1 MQWAYKKHP
10 VYTYAL
16 ETGWRSLNF
25 IATIGQTI
33 VDLAMLLFVINVVR
47 SLIVGERA
55 GDNPWRAGT
64 LEWSTTSPPPEYN
77 FASIPVV
84 ASRHPLWDQ
93 RPLPTA
99 TSGGDEATKSLGPEG
114 AEHHETPET
123 TGLDARPQGT
133 LDLPHPTYLP
143 FLLACGIAVFFVGLL
158 IKAVLVGVIGAAALV
173 VALTWWTWRTEV
185 DLA

>member
-1 MQWAYKKHP
+1 MEWA
-10 VYTYAL
+10 T
-16 ETGWRSLNF
+16 S
-25 IATIGQTI
+25 
-33 VDLAMLLFVINVVR
+33 
-47 SLIVGERA
+47 
-55 GDNPWRAGT
+55 
-64 LEWSTTSPPPEYN
+64 SPPPEYN

-99 TSGGDEATKSLGPEG
+99 DPNGQGDGATKSLGPAG

-123 TGLDARPQGT
+123 TGLDARPMAT

-143 FLLACGIAVFFVGLL
+143 FILALAIGVFFVGLM
-158 IKAVLVGVIGAAALV
+158 IKAVLVGVIGVAALV
-173 VALTWWTWRTEV
+173 VALTWWAWRTEV

>member
-1 MQWAYKKHP
+1 MSSRRLRIGGISIRMTDSRRNSSSRTRP
-10 VYTYAL
+10 
-16 ETGWRSLNF
+16 SLT
-25 IATIGQTI
+25 A
-33 VDLAMLLFVINVVR
+33 
-47 SLIVGERA
+47 
-55 GDNPWRAGT
+55 
-64 LEWSTTSPPPEYN
+64 
-77 FASIPVV
+77 ASIPVV

-114 AEHHETPET
+114 AEQHETPET

-143 FLLACGIAVFFVGLL
+143 FILACGIAVFFVGLM
-158 IKAVLVGVIGAAALV
+158 IKAELVGVVGVAFAVIG
-173 VALTWWTWRTEV
+173 LTWWAWRTDV